1 MNRPVIL
8 TALAAGAAAATL
20 ALAGCSG
27 SDDAATT
34 TAAAG
39 TTAAAS
45 TSGTVATAP
54 ARTVEC
60 EGTEDSCVARVPLAG
75 GAGAER
81 VAIQLPGTDWNNPE
95 TSVPEMYE
103 GSYDITNAE
112 FTTGGSTYA
121 FTLDAVE
128 SIPDGVDL
136 EMTFSRR
143 TS

>member
-20 ALAGCSG
+20 ALAGCGS
-27 SDDAATT
+27 SDDAAT

-45 TSGTVATAP
+45 TAGTTSTPP

-60 EGTEDSCVARVPLAG
+60 EGTEDSCVARVSLAG

-81 VAIQLPGTDWNNPE
+81 VAIQLPGTSWNIPE
-95 TSVPEMYE
+95 ASVPEMYE

-112 FTTGGSTYA
+112 FTTGGSVYA

-136 EMTFSRR
+136 GMTFTRR

>member
-20 ALAGCSG
+20 ALAGCGS
-27 SDDAATT
+27 SDDAAT

-45 TSGTVATAP
+45 TSGTTTTPP

-60 EGTEDSCVARVPLAG
+60 KGTEDSCVARVSLSG
-75 GAGAER
+75 GAGNER
-81 VAIQLPGTDWNNPE
+81 VAVQLPGTDWNDPE
-95 TSVPEMYE
+95 LSTPELYE
-103 GSYDITNAE
+103 SSYGISDAE
-112 FTTGGSTYA
+112 FTTGGSVYA

-136 EMTFSRR
+136 EMTFTRR